1 VPRFARLHSADGFG
15 FVGMKTRATI
25 VASALFFFLA
35 VAIAVAFALKPM
47 TLTPPSVPVPAS
59 LFGMH
64 IHYMVT
70 PKGNDRLTPWPSV
83 QVPAWRLWDARVTWP
98 DIEPNKG
105 QWRFENL
112 DRSVALAEAHHTDV
126 LLTLGLTPR
135 WASARPQEPSGYAPG
150 YAAEPTD
157 IEDWRTFV
165 RTVATRYK
173 GRIHAYEIWNEPNV
187 KRFWTGSIDQLVTL
201 TREASIIIH
210 SIDPQAVVVSPP
222 ATGFPGIKWLPE
234 FLSKGG
240 QYVDA
245 IGYHFYLTPKPPE
258 ATLQLVDAIKKV
270 MSENGAQDKPLWD
283 TEAGWLPPAQIEPEL
298 GAAYLARSYIVLW
311 ADGVQRFYWYAW
323 DNHTSVALR
332 TTENDSQTMTPAGQA
347 FATIQNWLV
356 GARMDWC
363 KTDTDQTWQCQ
374 LNRDGTLQ
382 WIVWNPDR
390 TGPFTIPRSWNAK
403 NVTPLIGDS
412 RRLSGSSLDVGPTPL
427 LVTASSR

>member
-1 VPRFARLHSADGFG
+1 MPGAAGLDAAHGIGSF
-15 FVGMKTRATI
+15 GMKIILAIAAATLLSFA
-25 VASALFFFLA
+25 VASF
-35 VAIAVAFALKPM
+35 AFAPKPI

-64 IHYMVT
+64 IHHMVFPSGT
-70 PKGNDRLTPWPSV
+70 ERLTPWPG
-83 QVPAWRLWDARVTWP
+83 VPVPQWRLWDAKVTWP
-98 DIEPNKG
+98 DLEPSKG
-105 QWRFENL
+105 QWHFENL
-112 DRSVALAEAHHTDV
+112 DRSLALAEAHHASV

-150 YAAEPTD
+150 FAAEPKD
-157 IEDWRTFV
+157 IEDWRVFV

-187 KRFWTGSIDQLVTL
+187 KKFWTGNIDQLATL

-210 SIDPQAVVVSPP
+210 GIDPHAVVVSPP
-222 ATGFPGIKWLPE
+222 ATGFPGIKWMPE
-234 FLSKGG
+234 FLSKAG
-240 QYVDA
+240 QYVDV
-245 IGYHFYLTPKPPE
+245 IGYHFYLTPRPPE

-283 TEAGWLPPAQIEPEL
+283 TEAGWLPPAQIDPEV

-323 DNHTSVALR
+323 DNHTSVALQ
-332 TTENDSQTMTPAGQA
+332 TTEKDNQTLTPAGQA
-347 FATIQNWLV
+347 FGTIQNWLI

-363 KTDTDQTWQCQ
+363 KTDAEQTWQCQ

-382 WIVWNPDR
+382 WIVWNPDG
-390 TGPFTIPRSWNAK
+390 TQPFTPPRSWNVK
-403 NVTPLIGDS
+403 NVMPLIGET
-412 RRLSGSSLDVGPTPL
+412 RRFSGSTLDVGPMPVLAT
-427 LVTASSR
+427 SSGR

>member
-1 VPRFARLHSADGFG
+1 
-15 FVGMKTRATI
+15 MKTLPIIAAAFI
-25 VASALFFFLA
+25 LLF
-35 VAIAVAFALKPM
+35 AFALKPT

-64 IHYMVT
+64 IHYMVS
-70 PKGNDRLTPWPSV
+70 PKGTDQLTPWPSV
-83 QVPAWRLWDARVTWP
+83 PVPAWRLWDARVTWP
-98 DIEPNKG
+98 DLEPSKG

-112 DRSVALAEAHHTDV
+112 DRSVALAAAHHTDV

-135 WASARPQEPSGYAPG
+135 WASARPQEPSGYAAG
-150 YAAEPTD
+150 YAAEPKD
-157 IEDWRTFV
+157 LEDWRTFV

-187 KRFWTGSIDQLVTL
+187 RKFWTGSIDQLVTL

-210 SIDPQAVVVSPP
+210 SIDPQAVVVSQP

-240 QYVDA
+240 QYVDV

-270 MSENGAQDKPLWD
+270 MSESGVQDKPLWD
-283 TEAGWLPPAQIEPEL
+283 TEAGWLPPAQVEPEI

-323 DNHTSVALR
+323 DNHTSVALQ
-332 TTENDSQTMTPAGQA
+332 TTDRDNQTLTPAGQA
-347 FATIQNWLV
+347 FDTIQNWLV

-363 KTDTDQTWQCQ
+363 KIDVEQTWQCQ

-382 WIVWNPDR
+382 WIVWNPDG
-390 TGPFTIPRSWNAK
+390 TEPFTLPRSWNVK
-403 NVTPLIGDS
+403 TVTPLIGES
-412 RRLSGSSLDVGPTPL
+412 RRLSGSTLDVGPTPVL
-427 LVTASSR
+427 MTTSTR